1 MAEVLPLEQ
10 RYARIVDSLGVGPGD
25 GRRSLDVPWQLEE
38 LRVATFAQP
47 LAVKRP
53 GQPAVSAKRI
63 AATLDAATR

>member
-10 RYARIVDSLGVGPGD
+10 RNANIVDTAGPGKLSAD
-25 GRRSLDVPWQLEE
+25 LVDARWQLEA

-47 LAVKRP
+47 LMPKRP

-63 AATLDAATR
+63 AATLAR